1 MDAVAGAGGMF
12 GQLAVGIAGGP
23 DGATMPGFNSAVNKL
38 GKIGQ
43 KPTIDSLPDKV
54 RHFEFLVGLILIEI
68 SRANF
73 VKRNLANLRAYLKV
87 DQGK

>member
-54 RHFEFLVGLILIEI
+54 RHSEFLVGLILIEI
-68 SRANF
+68 SRAIF
-73 VKRNLANLRAYLKV
+73 VKKKL
-87 DQGK
+87 GKLTCLLES

>member
-38 GKIGQ
+38 GKVGQ

-54 RHFEFLVGLILIEI
+54 RHSKYLRGLILIEI
-68 SRANF
+68 SRTIL
-73 VKRNLANLRAYLKV
+73 VERTWQTYV
-87 DQGK
+87 PS

>member
-38 GKIGQ
+38 GKVGQ

-54 RHFEFLVGLILIEI
+54 RHSKYLMGLILIEI
-68 SRANF
+68 SRTIL
-73 VKRNLANLRAYLKV
+73 VERTWQTYV
-87 DQGK
+87 PS

>member
-38 GKIGQ
+38 GKVGQ

-54 RHFEFLVGLILIEI
+54 GHSAFLVWLILIEI
-68 SRANF
+68 SRAIF
-73 VKRNLANLRAYLKV
+73 VKKL
-87 DQGK
+87 GKLI